1 MSNRILVKDKEPNAF
16 KAMMSLENYC
26 QSTPISP
33 ILKELIKIRASQLNA
48 CAYCLDMHT
57 EDAINKGESSR
68 RIYLLS
74 AWKECPLFT
83 EEEKVA
89 LQLTEEITHIS
100 QNGVSENT
108 YQQTIH
114 FFGEQTT
121 AQLIMLIVTIN
132 AWNRISIASNA
143 VYKP

>member
-68 RIYLLS
+68 RIYLVN
-74 AWKECPLFT
+74 PQ
-83 EEEKVA
+83 KVIFNFRA
-89 LQLTEEITHIS
+89 KK
-100 QNGVSENT
+100 V
-108 YQQTIH
+108 
-114 FFGEQTT
+114 
-121 AQLIMLIVTIN
+121 
-132 AWNRISIASNA
+132 
-143 VYKP
+143 